1 MWTVGNWLLTWSNS
15 LLGTLSC
22 TIFHLLFFS
31 SNSQSVW
38 SPKLQWQWA
47 TNWPI
52 QVAITSREKR
62 KSQFHYTL
70 KKTFTCNLIPA
81 LWLQLNVKFKEI
93 VNFLPVW
100 ILLLFIEGHTHWILH
115 ITWSPDGKKLA
126 SGCKNGE
133 VRKLWCNIII

>member
-1 MWTVGNWLLTWSNS
+1 MVTDYWPGVIVYLVLCHAPFFICYSS
-15 LLGTLSC
+15 LLILNQ
-22 TIFHLLFFS
+22 F
-31 SNSQSVW
+31 W

-62 KSQFHYTL
+62 KSQFPCTL

-115 ITWSPDGKKLA
+115 IAWSPDGKKLA